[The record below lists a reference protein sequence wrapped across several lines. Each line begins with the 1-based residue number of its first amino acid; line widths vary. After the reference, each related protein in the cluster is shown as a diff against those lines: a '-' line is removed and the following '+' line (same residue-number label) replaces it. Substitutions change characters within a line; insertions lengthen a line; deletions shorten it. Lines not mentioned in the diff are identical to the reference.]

1 MKDCLI
7 RRMESQGAGAL
18 AGRALLIQLAQGKTS
33 ADVAAVAQALGM
45 PLVVFDGLA
54 QRAYPL
60 SPDDSAAQHL
70 VRGLSRVLAARTQAA
85 GLDAALAQLAAA
97 VSNPGA
103 GAFLE
108 FLAES

>member
-1 MKDCLI
+1 M
-7 RRMESQGAGAL
+7 RRMDPQGEAVP
-18 AGRALLIQLAQGKTS
+18 AGRALLIELAQGRPL

-45 PLVVFDGLA
+45 PLAVFDRLA

-60 SPDDSAAQHL
+60 SPEDSAARHL

-85 GLDAALAQLAAA
+85 GLDAALAQLEAA
-97 VSNPGA
+97 VSKPGS